1 MSLSGRALHF
11 VFKIP
16 NRKESMRFYFQ
27 VLGMKLL
34 RHEEFAEGCEA
45 TCNGPYDGRWSK
57 TMVGYGEEDN
67 HFVIELTYNYG
78 ITNYKKGNDFEKIT
92 IKSNEALER
101 AKEQNWPVE
110 NGNILVAPGGYRFQ
124 IVDEPQPS
132 DRDPMDS
139 VTLNVS
145 NLKKSIEY
153 WNGILGLKIF
163 KTNDKSA
170 LLGFKENEAKLE
182 IQEIS
187 EAIDRGEAFGRIAF
201 SIPHAEQEP
210 LSTKINENNCKVLT
224 PLTVLPTPGKAD
236 VRVLIL
242 ADPDGHEICF
252 VDDEGYR
259 QLSQPDYRSERVLN
273 VQMRKDNYDTSS

>member
-92 IKSNEALER
+92 IKSKEALER

>member
-78 ITNYKKGNDFEKIT
+78 ITSYKKGNDFEKIT
-92 IKSNEALER
+92 IKSKEALER
-101 AKEQNWPVE
+101 AKAQNWPVE

-132 DRDPMDS
+132 DRDPVDS

-163 KTNDKSA
+163 KSNDKSTV
-170 LLGFKENEAKLE
+170 LGFKENEAKLE
-182 IQEIS
+182 IQEIGQ
-187 EAIDRGEAFGRIAF
+187 AIDRGEAFGRIAF

-210 LSTKINENNCKVLT
+210 LSTKINENKCTVLT

-259 QLSQPDYRSERVLN
+259 QLSQPDYGSERVLN
-273 VQMRKDNYDTSS
+273 VQMRKDTYDTSS

>member
-78 ITNYKKGNDFEKIT
+78 ITSYKKGNDFEKIT
-92 IKSNEALER
+92 IKSKEALER
-101 AKEQNWPVE
+101 AKAQNWPVE
-110 NGNILVAPGGYRFQ
+110 NGNILVAPGGYKFQ

-132 DRDPMDS
+132 DRDPVDS

-153 WNGILGLKIF
+153 WHGILRLKTF
-163 KTNDKSA
+163 KSNDKSTV
-170 LLGFKENEAKLE
+170 LGFKENEAKLE
-182 IQEIS
+182 IQEIGQ
-187 EAIDRGEAFGRIAF
+187 AIDRGEAFGRIAF

-210 LSTKINENNCKVLT
+210 LSTKINENKRTVLT

-259 QLSQPDYRSERVLN
+259 QLSQPDYGSERVLN
-273 VQMRKDNYDTSS
+273 VQMRKDTYDTSS